1 LTDRQADA
9 PGRWFILA
17 VLVAARMTMGFQFQ
31 SVASISPVL
40 VEALAIDYAELGA
53 LIGFY
58 MLPGVVIALPSGIL
72 GRRYGD
78 ANMVLAGLLAMGG
91 GGLVMGFGETYAVV
105 SVGRVMAGAGA
116 VFLNVL
122 MVKMVTDWFSGRQ
135 IVVAIAILISSW
147 PLGIGLGLISFPA
160 IATAWSWQMVMHVSA
175 AVAFGSFLLLVWKYS
190 RAPGARD
197 RADEGFGIGLLGREW
212 LLILLAGLVWGTFNV
227 GFIVI
232 LSFGPD
238 FFAAQGYSL
247 GEAGAVVSLAGWLA
261 IPLVPLGGYVAGRY
275 GRQTAIILLCLLI
288 AAGGMIY
295 LGFTTSPVAVFTLS
309 AMVGVFP
316 AALIV
321 ALPPEVL
328 RPSARGAGLGLFF
341 TLFYAC
347 MAVLPGVAGW
357 TRDVTGDPAAPFYF
371 GALMMICASFS
382 LLLFR
387 FFQRRAPLQAKV

>member
-1 LTDRQADA
+1 MTDRQADA
-9 PGRWFILA
+9 TGRWFILA

-175 AVAFGSFLLLVWKYS
+175 AVAFGSFLLLVWKYR

-197 RADEGFGIGLLGREW
+197 RADEGVGIGLLGREW

-227 GFIVI
+227 G
-232 LSFGPD
+232 LS
-238 FFAAQGYSL
+238 
-247 GEAGAVVSLAGWLA
+247 
-261 IPLVPLGGYVAGRY
+261 
-275 GRQTAIILLCLLI
+275 
-288 AAGGMIY
+288 
-295 LGFTTSPVAVFTLS
+295 LS
-309 AMVGVFP
+309 
-316 AALIV
+316 
-321 ALPPEVL
+321 
-328 RPSARGAGLGLFF
+328 
-341 TLFYAC
+341 
-347 MAVLPGVAGW
+347 
-357 TRDVTGDPAAPFYF
+357 
-371 GALMMICASFS
+371 
-382 LLLFR
+382 
-387 FFQRRAPLQAKV
+387 